1 MALAITG
8 IAAKGMA
15 VLPNTQ
21 NGRPQFDAP
30 PPVVQTQ
37 QKKKP
42 DPVLVQETI
51 REIEQFSSILNRRL
65 KYSVNRETNQV
76 IVKVIDSSTD
86 KVIKELPPEALQR
99 LHAHMR
105 ETIGL
110 LFDEMI

>member
-1 MALAITG
+1 MALEITG

-15 VLPNTQ
+15 VLPGTQ
-21 NGRPQFDAP
+21 AGRPQFEAP
-30 PPVVQTQ
+30 PPIVQKQ
-37 QKKKP
+37 EKKRP
-42 DPVLVQETI
+42 DPQQTI
-51 REIEQFSSILNRRL
+51 REIEEFSSILNRRL

-105 ETIGL
+105 ETLGL
-110 LFDEMI
+110 IFDEMI